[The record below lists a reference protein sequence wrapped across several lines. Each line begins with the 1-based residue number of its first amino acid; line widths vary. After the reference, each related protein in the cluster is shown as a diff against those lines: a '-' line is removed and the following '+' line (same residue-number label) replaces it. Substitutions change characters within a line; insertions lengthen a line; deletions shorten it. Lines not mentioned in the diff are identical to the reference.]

1 MPCQA
6 KAVQCR
12 CKTCKSC
19 SLGFC
24 IIEVAADRA
33 VHRYVFWNKIY
44 FGSVALLVFHLSPHN
59 HNWAI
64 HPRRAGMEP
73 HGHNKQDKRVH
84 LKGWRVRR
92 DSHLVAGQLM
102 QDQTCLAHPFHLSSV
117 SLSSSPLHQLCPF
130 CLHCSLRSYV
140 FLTFLP
146 MTHLGHP
153 HKIYL
158 FLLEFPPLFYVFKII
173 LRLYHSPFPFLPYKS
188 SHSPP
193 LPSSKFMASFF
204 HWLLSHACV
213 WTHTYS

>member
-1 MPCQA
+1 M
-6 KAVQCR
+6 
-12 CKTCKSC
+12 
-19 SLGFC
+19 
-24 IIEVAADRA
+24 
-33 VHRYVFWNKIY
+33 
-44 FGSVALLVFHLSPHN
+44 
-59 HNWAI
+59 
-64 HPRRAGMEP
+64 
-73 HGHNKQDKRVH
+73 
-84 LKGWRVRR
+84 RR
-92 DSHLVAGQLM
+92 DSHLVPGQLM
-102 QDQTCLAHPFHLSSV
+102 QDQTCLGGASPQRTATQHEGTGREEVHSASAILAHPFHLSSV

-204 HWLLSHACV
+204 H
-213 WTHTYS
+213 